1 MVICLVCK
9 NEVIEV
15 VKSRLSPDSY
25 LRHDK
30 KLGYSHYLYC
40 ELCHLG
46 LLSKLW
52 ERINTVSMQ
61 DNNPAPTAI

>member
-1 MVICLVCK
+1 MVRCLICQK
-9 NEVIEV
+9 EVIEA

-30 KLGYSHYLYC
+30 ELGYSHYLYC
-40 ELCHLG
+40 EPCHLG

-52 ERINTVSMQ
+52 ARVMKVSVQ
-61 DNNPAPTAI
+61 DTNPAPTAI